1 MVEIWR
7 EIYNNTPQNER
18 ESKNFRLPP
27 IISAVLYNGAN
38 NWTAASTFKEMI
50 SSYQEF
56 AGYILDF
63 SYILFDV
70 NRYSEEDLV
79 KAANVIASI
88 FLLDQKARP
97 ETLVMRLQ
105 KLAEAIKTMTP
116 DEFRHITTWL
126 KHIIKPKMPSGV
138 QAKVDSIL
146 EANNPMEVEQMISNL
161 EIALDEMKQETL
173 LQGKLEGKLEVAKNL
188 LLLNVDVNTII
199 RATGLNLEEINTLKR
214 QLEH

>member
-1 MVEIWR
+1 
-7 EIYNNTPQNER
+7 
-18 ESKNFRLPP
+18 
-27 IISAVLYNGAN
+27 
-38 NWTAASTFKEMI
+38 
-50 SSYQEF
+50 
-56 AGYILDF
+56 
-63 SYILFDV
+63 
-70 NRYSEEDLV
+70 
-79 KAANVIASI
+79 
-88 FLLDQKARP
+88 
-97 ETLVMRLQ
+97 
-105 KLAEAIKTMTP
+105 
-116 DEFRHITTWL
+116 
-126 KHIIKPKMPSGV
+126 MPSGV